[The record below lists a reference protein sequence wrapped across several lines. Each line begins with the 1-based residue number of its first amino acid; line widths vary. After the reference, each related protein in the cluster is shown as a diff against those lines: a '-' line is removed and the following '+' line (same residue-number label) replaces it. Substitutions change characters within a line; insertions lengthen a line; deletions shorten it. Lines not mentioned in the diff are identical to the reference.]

1 MLALQRP
8 EEAPFMAGCRG
19 AQCIQGFVQR
29 LRRRRVERLAARAS
43 ESLFS
48 ISENRRPSEVDLA
61 LTSSDSDRLV
71 AGVAR
76 TIYRHV
82 AEGESRL
89 PTEGHAFK
97 PGSPGAAKRGPS
109 APLRAADFDEE
120 LFLERPNCSRKF
132 SLKRFLR
139 RFRRKTLAD
148 EIYEL
153 LKQVSAL
160 TEFKKEM
167 AIISIIYIERLLKR
181 HPTLCLTKG
190 NWRPVLVAALHL
202 ASKTWEAGPDRTV
215 TVHCLAGSS
224 CELHVNSAETGRE
237 VAERI
242 AAEVGHPAGLLVLTC
257 GGCVIDQC
265 QLLLRQVQHDE
276 ISYVVRKLG
285 AGRVAMLWE
294 RLLEEQ
300 TLPNVD
306 AAALNETMSLGWESP
321 QELNQGMQLPSSL
334 QTLTFGNRFNQS
346 LAGIQLPSSLQSL
359 TFGFDFNQSLEGLQL
374 PSSMQS
380 LTFGNRF
387 NQSLAGIQLPSSLQS
402 LTFGHDFNQSLEGL
416 QLPSSLQSLTFG
428 NRFNQS
434 LAGIQLPSS
443 LQSLTFGHDFNQRLD
458 GIQLPSSLNSLE
470 FGCCFDQSMDGIQL
484 PSSLQSLTFGHD
496 FNQSLEGIQLPSSLQ
511 SLTFGVE
518 FDQSLEGIQLPSSLR
533 RLKFGYTFN
542 QSLEDIQLPSSLQRL
557 TFGDRF
563 NQSLEGIQ
571 LPSSLQKLRFGWK
584 FNQSLEGIQLP
595 SSLQSLT
602 FGKEFKQSLEGIQLP
617 SSLQNL
623 TFGDEFNQSLE
634 GIQLPS
640 SLQSL
645 TFGAEFDQSLE
656 GIQLPSSL
664 QSLTFGRMFN
674 KILDGIQLP
683 SGLQSLTFGRMFQQ
697 TLEGIQLPSSLRRLK
712 FGYTFNQSLEDIQL
726 PSSLQRLTFGYRF
739 NQSLEGIQLPSSLQ
753 KLRFGRKFNQSL
765 EGIQLPSSLQSLTFG
780 EEFKQSLEGIQLPS
794 SLQTLRVRQSLEGIQ
809 DVHAWNADFANY
821 LQVVLGLRYPVR
833 NLHQLEVKMLMGLD
847 YHMEVCG
854 ELYASYYFALTEDL
868 RASQTSAG
876 RGNDSLLASSLGL
889 CPSTLEGNSTLAS
902 ERDRSS
908 NPGSPTPSSASSQ
921 RATWNRS
928 LLSSV
933 KARRMSRTSS
943 QATFLNSLSPQDEV
957 PDAQSG
963 FCPVRL
969 DAVNPYVGY
978 FRHAPRAQAPS
989 TYLAIASDGLAGT
1002 LPTRPTRTKSAA
1014 ELLRS

>member
-1 MLALQRP
+1 
-8 EEAPFMAGCRG
+8 
-19 AQCIQGFVQR
+19 
-29 LRRRRVERLAARAS
+29 
-43 ESLFS
+43 
-48 ISENRRPSEVDLA
+48 
-61 LTSSDSDRLV
+61 
-71 AGVAR
+71 VAR

-139 RFRRKTLAD
+139 RFRRKALAD

-167 AIISIIYIERLLKR
+167 AIIAIIYIERLLKR

-202 ASKTWEAGPDRTV
+202 ASKTWE
-215 TVHCLAGSS
+215 
-224 CELHVNSAETGRE
+224 
-237 VAERI
+237 
-242 AAEVGHPAGLLVLTC
+242 
-257 GGCVIDQC
+257 
-265 QLLLRQVQHDE
+265 
-276 ISYVVRKLG
+276 
-285 AGRVAMLWE
+285 
-294 RLLEEQ
+294 
-300 TLPNVD
+300 
-306 AAALNETMSLGWESP
+306 
-321 QELNQGMQLPSSL
+321 
-334 QTLTFGNRFNQS
+334 
-346 LAGIQLPSSLQSL
+346 
-359 TFGFDFNQSLEGLQL
+359 
-374 PSSMQS
+374 
-380 LTFGNRF
+380 
-387 NQSLAGIQLPSSLQS
+387 
-402 LTFGHDFNQSLEGL
+402 
-416 QLPSSLQSLTFG
+416 
-428 NRFNQS
+428 
-434 LAGIQLPSS
+434 
-443 LQSLTFGHDFNQRLD
+443 
-458 GIQLPSSLNSLE
+458 
-470 FGCCFDQSMDGIQL
+470 
-484 PSSLQSLTFGHD
+484 
-496 FNQSLEGIQLPSSLQ
+496 
-511 SLTFGVE
+511 
-518 FDQSLEGIQLPSSLR
+518 
-533 RLKFGYTFN
+533 
-542 QSLEDIQLPSSLQRL
+542 
-557 TFGDRF
+557 
-563 NQSLEGIQ
+563 
-571 LPSSLQKLRFGWK
+571 
-584 FNQSLEGIQLP
+584 
-595 SSLQSLT
+595 
-602 FGKEFKQSLEGIQLP
+602 
-617 SSLQNL
+617 
-623 TFGDEFNQSLE
+623 
-634 GIQLPS
+634 
-640 SLQSL
+640 
-645 TFGAEFDQSLE
+645 
-656 GIQLPSSL
+656 
-664 QSLTFGRMFN
+664 
-674 KILDGIQLP
+674 
-683 SGLQSLTFGRMFQQ
+683 
-697 TLEGIQLPSSLRRLK
+697 
-712 FGYTFNQSLEDIQL
+712 
-726 PSSLQRLTFGYRF
+726 
-739 NQSLEGIQLPSSLQ
+739 
-753 KLRFGRKFNQSL
+753 
-765 EGIQLPSSLQSLTFG
+765 
-780 EEFKQSLEGIQLPS
+780 
-794 SLQTLRVRQSLEGIQ
+794 